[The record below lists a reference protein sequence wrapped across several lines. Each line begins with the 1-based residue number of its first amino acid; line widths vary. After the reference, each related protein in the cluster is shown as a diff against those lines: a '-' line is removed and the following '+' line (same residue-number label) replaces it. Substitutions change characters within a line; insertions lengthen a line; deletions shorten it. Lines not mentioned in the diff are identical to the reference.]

1 MTHGYI
7 TPEVFALVDEEVKR
21 GVKVAKRVR
30 ELMDY
35 DIVQV
40 VQDGND
46 FWFEWLTRRRVPEYF
61 TKYLRK
67 LIEKKLGLKYWGE

>member
-1 MTHGYI
+1 MHGYI
-7 TPEVFALVDEEVKR
+7 TPQVFELVDAEVER

-40 VQDGND
+40 VQDDND
-46 FWFEWLTRRRVPEYF
+46 FWFEWLTRQSVPEYF
-61 TKYLRK
+61 TKYLRR
-67 LIEKKLGLKYWGE
+67 LIEKKLGLKYF